1 MPQSLVDNAV
11 NHRFEFEMPE
21 GTAFVAY
28 RRVGEVLH
36 LVHVEVPSS
45 LGGRGLGTRL
55 VRETLDLIRSRGER
69 IVPVCPFV
77 VSFVARH
84 AEYASLVQGR

>member
-1 MPQSLVDNAV
+1 MPETLVDNV
-11 NHRFEFEMPE
+11 VKHRFELATSE
-21 GTAFVAY
+21 GMAFIAY
-28 RRVGEVLH
+28 RRVGDVLH
-36 LVHVEVPSS
+36 LLHAEVPPA

-55 VRETLDLIRSRGER
+55 VREALELIRSRGER

-84 AEYASLVQGR
+84 AEYASLVQAR

>member
-1 MPQSLVDNAV
+1 VPQSLVDNAA
-11 NHRFEFEMPE
+11 NHRFELAMPE

-28 RRVGEVLH
+28 RRVGDVLH
-36 LVHVEVPSS
+36 LVHAEVPAS

-69 IVPVCPFV
+69 IVPVCPFI

>member
-1 MPQSLVDNAV
+1 VPETLVDNVAK
-11 NHRFEFEMPE
+11 HRLELATSE
-21 GTAFVAY
+21 GMAFVAY
-28 RRVGEVLH
+28 RRVGDVLH
-36 LVHVEVPSS
+36 LVHAEVPPA

-55 VRETLDLIRSRGER
+55 VREALDLIRSRGEH

-84 AEYASLVQGR
+84 AEYASLVQAQ

>member
-1 MPQSLVDNAV
+1 MPETLADNVA
-11 NHRFEFEMPE
+11 NRRFELETPE
-21 GTAFVAY
+21 GVAFVAY
-28 RRVGEVLH
+28 RRDGNVLH
-36 LVHVEVPSS
+36 LVHAEVPAA

-69 IVPVCPFV
+69 IVPVCPFI

-84 AEYASLVQGR
+84 AEYASMVQAR